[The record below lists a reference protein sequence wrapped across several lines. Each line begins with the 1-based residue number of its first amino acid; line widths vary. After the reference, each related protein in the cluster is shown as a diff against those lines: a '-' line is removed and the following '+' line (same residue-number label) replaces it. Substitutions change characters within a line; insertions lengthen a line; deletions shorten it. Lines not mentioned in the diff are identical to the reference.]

1 MTKTASLRILLWH
14 VHGSWTEAFVRGG
27 HHCFLPLLDE
37 GGPWGRGLSG
47 REWPSAQEVPVDQLK
62 DLDVD
67 VVILQRPEEIHLAA
81 RWLRR
86 RPGKEV
92 PAVYVEHNT
101 PREHA
106 VTTRHPLAD
115 RDDIPLVHVTHFN
128 ELMWDSGLAPTV
140 VVPHGIPD
148 PGERYTG
155 ELPHGAALIN
165 EPVRRGRITGTDL
178 LPAFAE
184 IAPVDVYGIGAE
196 ELDGRHPAVRPGGDL
211 RSEELH
217 AEVARRRVYLHTA
230 RWTSLGLSLLEA
242 MHLGMPVVALATT
255 EAVHAVPPD
264 AGAVSTDIKALAKAY
279 RELVHEPDFAVL
291 AGKTAREFAVSHY
304 GLDAFL
310 TRWDALL
317 AEVTA

>member
-1 MTKTASLRILLWH
+1 MTKMAPLRILLWH
-14 VHGSWTEAFVRGG
+14 VHGSWSEAFVRGG
-27 HHCFLPLLDE
+27 HRYYLPTLDE

-47 REWPSAQEVPVDQLK
+47 RDWPAAEEVPVDRLK

-67 VVILQRPEEIHLAA
+67 VVVLQRPDELALAA

-86 RPGKEV
+86 RPGIDV

-101 PREHA
+101 PRPHA

-128 ELMWDSGLAPTV
+128 ELMWDSGIAPTV

-155 ELPHGAALIN
+155 ELPHGAAMIN
-165 EPVRRGRITGTDL
+165 EPVRRDRITGTDL
-178 LPAFAE
+178 LPTFAE
-184 IAPVDVYGIGAE
+184 IAPVDVFGIGSG
-196 ELDGRHPAVRPGGDL
+196 ELEGKHPGVRPGGDL
-211 RSEELH
+211 PSRELH
-217 AEVARRRVYLHTA
+217 TEAAKRRVYLHTA

-255 EAVHAVPPD
+255 EATLAVPPD
-264 AGAVSTDIKALAKAY
+264 AGAISTDVQVLTKAY

-291 AGKTAREFAVSHY
+291 AGKAAREHALAHY

-310 TRWDALL
+310 KRWDALL
-317 AEVTA
+317 TEVTA